1 MQKTLN
7 VQQVVCG
14 HRRLGVMNG
23 ERKSS
28 TSFSLYYFLILLF
41 LYDFWCRMQNYRYLY
56 IIIIPNLKLLEDQK
70 KENIKFYEKQMF
82 GDTLLCYVCV
92 STR

>member
-1 MQKTLN
+1 MQKTAN
-7 VQQVVCG
+7 VQQAVSG
-14 HRRLGVMNG
+14 HRRLGVVDG

-28 TSFSLYYFLILLF
+28 TSFSLYFLLMLLF
-41 LYDFWCRMQNYRYLY
+41 LHDFRCRIQNYRYLY
-56 IIIIPNLKLLEDQK
+56 IIIIPILKLLEDQK
-70 KENIKFYEKQMF
+70 KENIKFYEKKMF